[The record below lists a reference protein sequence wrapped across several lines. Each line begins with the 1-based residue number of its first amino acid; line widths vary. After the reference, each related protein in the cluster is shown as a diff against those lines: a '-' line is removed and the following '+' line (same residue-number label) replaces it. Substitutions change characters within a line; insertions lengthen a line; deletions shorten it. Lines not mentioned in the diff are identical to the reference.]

1 MSRFITLI
9 RDVFSLALAHLSCLG
24 WRKIRS
30 GDIES
35 QGEVSKKTQSTS
47 KATPSPDS
55 SHTDSYRNERSST
68 GDDISPN
75 DGNTKQSLLNREGE
89 VHPAGTGMGIGA
101 QSILGSENGELTSL
115 LRSERYNA
123 MINAAPSPST
133 AVMGITVDSNIF
145 GNEIARR
152 TFLEKNDDYS
162 ENEIIALCKSLN
174 GRINHLSGHL
184 IREKNRMRVLRQ
196 DKQQAETRNPAN
208 GNEAIPELVRKVL
221 GKRLVDELTINK
233 MNTRSSTAVDHSI
246 RDGLDAWSISCV
258 HLAMKPVL
266 FGLKL
271 RNDEEIKRICNSMAG
286 KEPELTQC
294 WQLIKNYNP
303 LRRVDQGTKT
313 LEDIGKLQHVPP
325 KDVGKL
331 EYAVFQEIFER
342 TIAGAGPK
350 CPLQI
355 PLHWG
360 ALLHAHEFGL
370 ESYKSAISQTNR
382 FLQEG
387 LREIF
392 AMAGAER
399 PEISNN
405 ANLAGMTLNIVNDA
419 ATLAKYTK
427 TAVFSQ
433 NTEIVMVEPE
443 TEYDKK
449 YMKSADELD
458 KGKVKC
464 TIKFGLRATDTDGNE
479 KWLLNTE
486 VLLT

>member
-1 MSRFITLI
+1 MSRF
-9 RDVFSLALAHLSCLG
+9 LALLREVFRSCLG
-24 WRKIRS
+24 KRKVKPS
-30 GDIES
+30 DIES
-35 QGEVSKKTQSTS
+35 QREDSKNTQDTS
-47 KATPSPDS
+47 KTARSPDS
-55 SHTDSYRNERSST
+55 SQTNSYQNERSST
-68 GDDISPN
+68 GNDISPS
-75 DGNTKQSLLNREGE
+75 DGNTKQNLLNIEGE
-89 VHPAGTGMGIGA
+89 ARPAGSGIGIDA
-101 QSILGSENGELTSL
+101 QSISRPENDELTGL
-115 LRSERYNA
+115 LISERYNA

-162 ENEIIALCKSLN
+162 ENEVITLCKSLN

-184 IREKNRMRVLRQ
+184 IREKNRMRVLLQ

-221 GKRLVDELTINK
+221 GKRLVDELTNNK

-258 HLAMKPVL
+258 YLAMKPVL

-271 RNDEEIKRICNSMAG
+271 RNDEEIKRICNSMAD
-286 KEPELTQC
+286 KEPELAQC
-294 WQLIKNYNP
+294 WNLIKDYDTP
-303 LRRVDQGTKT
+303 RRVDQGTKT

-331 EYAVFQEIFER
+331 EYAVLQEIYER
-342 TIAGAGPK
+342 TITGVGPK
-350 CPLQI
+350 CPLQV

-370 ESYKSAISQTNR
+370 ESYKTAISQTDR

-387 LREIF
+387 LREVF
-392 AMAGAER
+392 AVAGAER

-405 ANLAGMTLNIVNDA
+405 ANLAGMTLNIVKDA

-433 NTEIVMVEPE
+433 NTEVVMVEPE

-479 KWLLNTE
+479 KWLLKTE